1 VSDLTDH
8 YGYALEDFDRAVNR
22 AIAESEFRRRMLDD
36 PKAAFAAEGV
46 VFPDS
51 VRVTVHEFDPDDR
64 HYVLPPADVTELG
77 VARPYT
83 LAPADPDDESDQSEG
98 GR

>member
-1 VSDLTDH
+1 MHDLTDH
-8 YGYALEDFDRAVNR
+8 YGYAIEDFDRAVYR
-22 AIAESEFRRRMLDD
+22 AIADPDFRRRLLER
-36 PKAAFAAEGV
+36 PKEAFAEEGV
-46 VFPDS
+46 EFPAS

-64 HYVLPPADVTELG
+64 HYILPPAAVRELG

-83 LAPADPDDESDQSEG
+83 LSDEPEG

>member
-1 VSDLTDH
+1 MSQLADH
-8 YGYALEDFDRAVNR
+8 YGYALDDFDRAIYR
-22 AIAESEFRRRMLDD
+22 AIADPEFRRRMLDD
-36 PKAAFAAEGV
+36 PKAAFADEGV

-51 VRVTVHEFDPDDR
+51 VRVTVHEFDPNDR
-64 HYVLPPADVTELG
+64 HYVLPPSDVTELG

-83 LAPADPDDESDQSEG
+83 LAPADDQPEG